1 MATSNDPRDDAT
13 LAFDHRIWVEVMGS
27 ESPNDVMGYS
37 QFALPGSL
45 AAAACILLAHT
56 VPEPPIL
63 ARHDLRTIADSLE
76 RTLRF
81 QANARGEAHDDGSN

>member
-1 MATSNDPRDDAT
+1 MMNDTRDEAT
-13 LAFDHRIWVEVMGS
+13 LALDQQIWVEVMGS

-37 QFALPGSL
+37 LFAGPGEI

-63 ARHDLRTIADSLE
+63 ARHDLTSIADSLE
-76 RTLRF
+76 RTLRY
-81 QANARGEAHDDGSN
+81 QATSRGGEPSEGPN

>member
-1 MATSNDPRDDAT
+1 MATTNDPRDDAT
-13 LAFDHRIWVEVMGS
+13 LALDHRIWVEVMGS

-37 QFALPGSL
+37 LYAQPMAI

-63 ARHDLRTIADSLE
+63 ARYDLRTIADSLE

-81 QANARGEAHDDGSN
+81 QANARGDARDEAPN